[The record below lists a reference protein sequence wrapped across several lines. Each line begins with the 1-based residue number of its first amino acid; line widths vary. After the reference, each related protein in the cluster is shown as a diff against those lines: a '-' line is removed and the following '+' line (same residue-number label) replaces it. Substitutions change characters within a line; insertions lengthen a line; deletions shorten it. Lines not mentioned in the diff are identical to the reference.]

1 MQVYLPNRGSR
12 KLSNTTNPK
21 GKTEGDVW
29 KEEKKRLRWLLL
41 RRRQTYRGPSL
52 SLPNQPVPTAFS
64 SSAIHSKAFKAI
76 PGKRPSMS
84 FSPPSSSFLR
94 ACVRNPRR
102 RRRRKKKKN
111 ASSLSLL
118 WHIGPPP
125 RSLLS
130 TFFLSCPQASFHQ
143 IASFPRLLDL
153 KIPLLPLEMC

>member
-1 MQVYLPNRGSR
+1 MCG
-12 KLSNTTNPK
+12 
-21 GKTEGDVW
+21 
-29 KEEKKRLRWLLL
+29 KKRRKGYNGSSCVAGRLI
-41 RRRQTYRGPSL
+41 GAFL

-102 RRRRKKKKN
+102 RRRRRKKKN